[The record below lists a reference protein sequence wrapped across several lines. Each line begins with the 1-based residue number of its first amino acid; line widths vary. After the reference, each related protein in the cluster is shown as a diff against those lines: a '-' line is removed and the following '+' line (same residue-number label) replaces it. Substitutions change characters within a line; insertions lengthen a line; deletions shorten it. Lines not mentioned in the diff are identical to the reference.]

1 MMPRA
6 NANGNSP
13 TQYPLTRSGATAT
26 MMISR
31 SGPAYL
37 PTKLSDAVSST
48 LLVEPASRLS
58 PWGVMARSS
67 APPQPSVSPTRP
79 RRMRL

>member
-1 MMPRA
+1 M
-6 NANGNSP
+6 S
-13 TQYPLTRSGATAT
+13 S
-26 MMISR
+26 

-37 PTKLSDAVSST
+37 PKKPSDAVSTT

-58 PWGVMARSS
+58 PCGVMARSS

-79 RRMRL
+79 RRTRL